1 MDPSDPLCY
10 SNNVMKQFYA
20 ACLLVSLALAP
31 AGATDVD
38 SLSTAPAG
46 SEALYIVRVDGMIDN
61 ALARYIDRAVDEAEA
76 ANATV
81 FLHMD
86 TFGGLVDA
94 ADVIRK
100 RLLDAQVPIVTLI
113 DKNAA
118 SAGALISIASNTI
131 HMVPGS
137 SIGAATVVQGG
148 SGEAAPD
155 KYQSYMRGLMRATA
169 EARGRNPQ
177 IAEAMVD
184 ESIFVAGIS
193 DSGKVL
199 TLSAEEALRVG
210 IADEIVDDLSA
221 SIATM
226 NLENVSRID
235 HQTSGVERFLR
246 FFGSPV
252 VQSILMMMMLGG
264 LYFELQTPGVGFPGL
279 MSAIGAS
286 LFFAPNY
293 LYGLVEV
300 WEVALFVLGVILIIL
315 ELLVFPGFG
324 ISGILGGTLVLGS
337 LVISMVGNVGFSFP
351 DSTAVYRAIN
361 TLVIS
366 FFLTVGVSLYVGK
379 RIVRQGSAL
388 SKLVLQP
395 ELDRSSGYVSAVS
408 HVELVGAVGET
419 LTPLRP
425 SGVADIGG
433 VRVDVV
439 SQGDF
444 IASGERI
451 EVIRV
456 QGSRVLVKRAAA
468 GGQQA

>member
-1 MDPSDPLCY
+1 
-10 SNNVMKQFYA
+10 
-20 ACLLVSLALAP
+20 
-31 AGATDVD
+31 
-38 SLSTAPAG
+38 
-46 SEALYIVRVDGMIDN
+46 
-61 ALARYIDRAVDEAEA
+61 
-76 ANATV
+76 
-81 FLHMD
+81 
-86 TFGGLVDA
+86 
-94 ADVIRK
+94 
-100 RLLDAQVPIVTLI
+100 
-113 DKNAA
+113 
-118 SAGALISIASNTI
+118 
-131 HMVPGS
+131 MVPGS